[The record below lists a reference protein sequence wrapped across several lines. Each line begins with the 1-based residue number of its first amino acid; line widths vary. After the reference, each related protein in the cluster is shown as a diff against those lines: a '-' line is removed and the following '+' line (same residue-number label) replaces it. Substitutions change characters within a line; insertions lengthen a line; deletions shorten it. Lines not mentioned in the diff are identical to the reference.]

1 MPITSRR
8 RTDAGE
14 FRHGG
19 IDDLMNDDRMI
30 SIAHC
35 DNPNHRSSILKS
47 SMISRHARER
57 GADAGH
63 KA

>member
-1 MPITSRR
+1 
-8 RTDAGE
+8 
-14 FRHGG
+14 
-19 IDDLMNDDRMI
+19 MNDDRMI